1 MIQNHEP
8 IWFNEEQSPLDT
20 KKEAGYSLFVAT
32 PVHSE
37 CSIHYAQ
44 ALLNL
49 QKYCFKKNVK
59 LWFQIMKS
67 SLVTQ
72 GRNMCVSAFLQQKDA
87 THLLFVDSD
96 ISFNESAPERLV
108 ACDKDV
114 ISIPYPL
121 KRYKLG

>member
-8 IWFNEEQSPLDT
+8 IWFNEEPSTPDT
-20 KKEAGYSLFVAT
+20 KKKAGYSLFVAT

-59 LWFQIMKS
+59 LWFSIMKS

-72 GRNMCVSAFLQQKDA
+72 GRNMCVSAFSTTKR
-87 THLLFVDSD
+87 SY
-96 ISFNESAPERLV
+96 SFII
-108 ACDKDV
+108 C
-114 ISIPYPL
+114 
-121 KRYKLG
+121 